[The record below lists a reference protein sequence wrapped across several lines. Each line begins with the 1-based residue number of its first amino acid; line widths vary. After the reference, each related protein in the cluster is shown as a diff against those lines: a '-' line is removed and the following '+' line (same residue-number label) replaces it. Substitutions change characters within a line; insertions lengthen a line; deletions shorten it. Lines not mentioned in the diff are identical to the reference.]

1 MQGSP
6 APADKRVTLANWE
19 DPPFSRWAFS
29 HVRELIPTARIGR
42 GDGPA
47 TVFERDERALDGI
60 SFEHRGKRYTVG
72 EMLDATYTDSLLV
85 LKDGRVV
92 TEWYDD
98 GIDAATTHLLMSVS
112 KSLTSS
118 LTGAM
123 VDGGIVAPEAEVP
136 TYVEELRG
144 TSFDGCTVQHL
155 LDMRAGTRW
164 SEDYEDPASDA
175 HLYEEVMGWRPRDP
189 SRDLPDNL
197 YDYMAGLHDNARPHG
212 GPFEYRSILTNV
224 LGWVLERAGGAT
236 FAELFSREI
245 WSKIGAERDAE
256 ITVDTAGCAL
266 EDGGICTTLRDLAR
280 IGQLYLDRGEIGGRR
295 VLPASWTERPTTPDP
310 ELIEAFTAAP
320 EARFHPG
327 AMYHDCWWCL
337 DPEHGIFTGLGIHGQ
352 QLLVHRPAGVVVA
365 KFSTQPMAYEIG
377 VEQLQIWGSLAIC
390 DALAG

>member
-1 MQGSP
+1 MEGAP
-6 APADKRVTLANWE
+6 APVDKRVTLANWE

-42 GDGPA
+42 GDGPV
-47 TVFERDERALDGI
+47 TPFERDERDLTGI
-60 SFEHRGKRYTVG
+60 SFEHRGKRTTVG
-72 EMLDATYTDSLLV
+72 EMLDATSTDSMLV
-85 LKDGRVV
+85 LKDGRIV

-98 GIDAATTHLLMSVS
+98 GSDASTAHLLMSVS
-112 KSLTSS
+112 KSLTSA
-118 LTGAM
+118 LVGVM
-123 VDGGIVAPEAEVP
+123 VDRGLIETEAEVP
-136 TYVEELRG
+136 SYVDELRG

-164 SEDYEDPASDA
+164 SEDYEDPESDA
-175 HLYEEVMGWRPRDP
+175 HLYEEVMGWRPRRP
-189 SRDLPDNL
+189 GRDLPDDL
-197 YDYMAGLHDNARPHG
+197 YDYMAGLHDNAGPHG

-245 WSKIGAERDAE
+245 WSRIGAERDAE

-295 VLPASWTERPTTPDP
+295 VLPSAWTERPTTADP
-310 ELIEAFTAAP
+310 ELIEAFEAAP
-320 EARFHPG
+320 EAHFHPG
-327 AMYHDCWWCL
+327 GMYHDCWWCL
-337 DPEHGIFTGLGIHGQ
+337 DPERGIFTGLGIHGQ